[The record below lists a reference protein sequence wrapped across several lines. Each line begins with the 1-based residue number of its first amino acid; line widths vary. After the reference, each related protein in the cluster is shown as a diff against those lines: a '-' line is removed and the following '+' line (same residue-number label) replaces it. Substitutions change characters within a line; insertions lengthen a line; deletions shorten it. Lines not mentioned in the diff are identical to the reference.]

1 MGLRRARVTWLRKH
15 LIGIHPR
22 DGEMIAAVHEGPL
35 SGLLEEH
42 AGGWDEETV
51 FVGDADVL
59 VPRKEFKDLIT
70 GLPEFETLPIF
81 WTRWNAIGKP
91 TEFVVKC
98 FETEDEMAVDTQGY
112 DYARYKSAIQW
123 V

>member
-1 MGLRRARVTWLRKH
+1 MINPRRAKVSWLRKH
-15 LIGIHPR
+15 FIGIHPR

-35 SGLLEEH
+35 SGLLEDY
-42 AGGWDEETV
+42 AGGWDDETMLDDHAV
-51 FVGDADVL
+51 FV
-59 VPRKEFKDLIT
+59 PREEFKDLIT
-70 GLPEFETLPIF
+70 DLPEFKTLPIL
-81 WTRWNAIGKP
+81 WAQWNDRGKP

-98 FETEDEMAVDTQGY
+98 LETEDELAIDTQGY

>member
-1 MGLRRARVTWLRKH
+1 VINPRRAKVSWLRKH
-15 LIGIHPR
+15 FIGIHPR

-35 SGLLEEH
+35 SGLLEDY
-42 AGGWDEETV
+42 AGGWDDETMLDAHAV
-51 FVGDADVL
+51 FV
-59 VPRKEFKDLIT
+59 PREEFKDLIT
-70 GLPEFETLPIF
+70 DLPEFKTLPIL
-81 WTRWNAIGKP
+81 WAQWNDRGKP

-98 FETEDEMAVDTQGY
+98 LETEDELAIDTQGY